1 MYFFA
6 YVAVDAKD
14 ASAINEDLGEDEENW
29 SMDCSRRNQQGDEG
43 EDDTE
48 GEEYDGCQF
57 LEIGITVEWHNSEF
71 LMLNEKARRFCPY

>member
-14 ASAINEDLGEDEENW
+14 ASALNEDLGEDEENW
-29 SMDCSRRNQQGDEG
+29 IMDFSRRRNQQGYEG

-48 GEEYDGCQF
+48 G
-57 LEIGITVEWHNSEF
+57 
-71 LMLNEKARRFCPY
+71 